1 MRRVARPRV
10 LGAVVLCGSCAL
22 ASCFD
27 PPELAPPPSNAG
39 APTGG
44 GATAPDSSNDV
55 AGEGGTSTASGPEPA
70 SGGAGA
76 GQNQAGK
83 GGSGGAALGGSS
95 VGGSGPRVSWLTLE
109 GDRAPGSADA
119 NAELGVDGAFHVYS
133 DSCASLSWDPDTR
146 CATGTLCEP
155 GADYENWGI
164 AVGFDFRETTG
175 QDSSTAAL
183 LWDPR
188 SASALGLAWRI
199 SGSAPGLQAWVLNM
213 DPRFGGRCSEM
224 TCEISGPPDG
234 IPAAAL
240 SGELSFSNLQKDN
253 WGGRGVRYVFDPA
266 LVYALQLKLPAV
278 NVGAAPFSFCIDA
291 LGIVR

>member
-1 MRRVARPRV
+1 L
-10 LGAVVLCGSCAL
+10 LGAVALTGSWVL

-27 PPELAPPPSNAG
+27 PPELAPISSGPSS
-39 APTGG
+39 PTGG
-44 GATAPDSSNDV
+44 DDSAPGSSNDA
-55 AGEGGTSTASGPEPA
+55 AGEGGKSNAPAPEPA

-76 GQNQAGK
+76 EQNRAGK
-83 GGSGGAALGGSS
+83 GGGGAALGGSS
-95 VGGSGPRVSWLTLE
+95 ASGSGPRVSWLELE
-109 GDRAPGSADA
+109 GDRAPASAEA
-119 NAELGVDGAFHVYS
+119 NAALDVDGSFHVYS
-133 DSCASLSWDPDTR
+133 DSCASLSWDPDKR
-146 CATGTLCEP
+146 CASGTLCDP

-164 AVGFDFRETTG
+164 AVGFDFRETVG
-175 QDSSTAAL
+175 QDASTAAL

-188 SASALGLAWRI
+188 SVSAQGLAWRV

-234 IPAAAL
+234 IAAAPL

-253 WGGRGVRYVFDPA
+253 WGGRGVRYAFDPA
-266 LVYALQLKLPAV
+266 LVYALQLKIPAV
-278 NVGAAPFSFCIDA
+278 NVGPVHFSFCIEG